1 MMRAVVTMVI
11 SLAALA
17 AADDPSASIPV
28 RSDSPD
34 VAAVRDAAL
43 SHVDAKSLRQF
54 HDLLASEPHVA
65 GTAGD
70 AREIRRIEL
79 AFRGMGLE
87 TEVFEFWPLLAVPVS
102 ARVEIVGADG
112 AAAPP
117 AGARRGVLPV
127 IERNLAEDPAA
138 AHPDLNWGWCA
149 YGGSGE
155 VEGEVVYAN
164 YGRAED
170 FAKLKEWGID
180 LTGRIVLARYGGN
193 FRGFK
198 ERFAREA
205 GAAGL
210 LVYIDPAD
218 SGFTKGEIYPAGPWA
233 NESCIQR
240 GSMLSLGYPG
250 DPLTPGWTATKDAKR
265 LPEAEVAFPKLP
277 VQPIGYAAAGQIM
290 SRMTGEPIRDESW
303 RGGMQMEYRLTGG
316 SACRVRMQVE
326 QRREIKRTANVI
338 ARLRGS
344 SGDGTTLII
353 GCHHDAWGFGAA
365 DPLAGTIVLMECA
378 RAFASAA
385 ASGQRPACDLL
396 FCAWGAEEF
405 GIIGSTEWVEANM
418 SQLATARAYINLDMA
433 SMGMNLGVSAS
444 PSIRAAVAAASGI
457 DAAKIGA
464 PGGGSDHVGFLFHA
478 GVPCASIGAGGAP
491 GTAYHSNYDTT
502 AWYRKSVGE
511 DYASAVLVSKATV
524 SVVALLSSSGS
535 AWESAPDVVRVVLED
550 CGKLQRAGNET
561 GTDAASASA
570 ARDPL
575 AGARAAAAAQV
586 AACFEGCQPSSGVD
600 RQFLCAEG
608 LPGRPWFKN
617 LLYATNPD
625 NSYQCGDL
633 PGLRWAKTQAEL
645 DLAVEQLCA
654 AAKGG
659 GGRGPAGA
667 VPTRNT
673 Q

>member
-1 MMRAVVTMVI
+1 MHAIVSAVI
-11 SLAALA
+11 SIAALA
-17 AADDPSASIPV
+17 AVDDPSAPV
-28 RSDSPD
+28 SMRADAGE

-43 SHVDAKSLRQF
+43 SAVDAKSLRQF

-65 GTAGD
+65 GTPGD

-102 ARVEIVGADG
+102 ARVEIVTADG
-112 AAAPP
+112 AAVPP
-117 AGARRGVLPV
+117 GGARRGVLPV
-127 IERNLAEDPAA
+127 IEKNLAEDPAA
-138 AHPDLNWGWCA
+138 AHPDLSWGWCA
-149 YGGSGE
+149 YGGSGD

-180 LTGRIVLARYGGN
+180 LNGRIVLARYGGN

-205 GAAGL
+205 GAVGL
-210 LVYIDPAD
+210 LVFIDPAD
-218 SGFTKGEIYPAGPWA
+218 SGFTKGETYPVGPWA
-233 NESCIQR
+233 NDSCIQR

-250 DPLTPGWTATKDAKR
+250 DPLTPGWSATKEARR
-265 LPEAEVAFPKLP
+265 LSESEVAFPALP

-290 SRMTGEPIRDESW
+290 ARMKGEPIRDESW

-316 SACRVRMQVE
+316 GECRVRMAVE

-378 RAFASAA
+378 RAFANAA
-385 ASGQRPACDLL
+385 AGGKRPACDLL

-405 GIIGSTEWVEANM
+405 GIIGSTEWVEANAP
-418 SQLATARAYINLDMA
+418 QLQSARAYINLDMA

-444 PSIRAAVAAASGI
+444 PSIRAAVGAASGI

-511 DYASAVLVSKATV
+511 DYASAVLVTNATI
-524 SVVALLSSSGS
+524 SVVASLSS
-535 AWESAPDVVRVVLED
+535 ARTDWESPRDVVRMVLEG
-550 CGKLQRAGNET
+550 CEKLQRLMGEE
-561 GTDAASASA
+561 GGKGQ
-570 ARDPL
+570 DPL
-575 AGARAAAAAQV
+575 ASARAAAAARV
-586 AACFEGCQPSSGVD
+586 AACFAGWVPAAGVD
-600 RQFLCAEG
+600 RRFLSADG

-625 NSYQCGDL
+625 NSYQCDDL
-633 PGLRWAKTQAEL
+633 PGLRWAKSEAEL
-645 DLAVEQLCA
+645 NLAVEQLCA
-654 AAKGG
+654 IAREGL
-659 GGRGPAGA
+659 GRGAVGA
-667 VPTRNT
+667 DASSNS

>member
-1 MMRAVVTMVI
+1 MRLRSREAVMMHAVVPVVI
-11 SLAALA
+11 SIAALA
-17 AADDPSASIPV
+17 AVDDPSAPVPV
-28 RSDSPD
+28 RADAAE

-43 SHVDAKSLRQF
+43 SCVDAKSLRQF

-65 GTAGD
+65 GTPGD

-102 ARVEIVGADG
+102 ARVEIVTADG
-112 AAAPP
+112 AAVPP
-117 AGARRGVLPV
+117 GGARRGVLPV
-127 IERNLAEDPAA
+127 IEKNLAEDPSA
-138 AHPDLNWGWCA
+138 AHPDLSWGWCA
-149 YGGSGE
+149 YGGSGD

-180 LTGRIVLARYGGN
+180 LNGRIVLARYGGN

-198 ERFAREA
+198 ELFAREA
-205 GAAGL
+205 GAVGL
-210 LVYIDPAD
+210 LVFIDPAD
-218 SGFTKGEIYPAGPWA
+218 SGFSKGETYPDGPWA
-233 NESCIQR
+233 NDSCIQR

-250 DPLTPGWTATKDAKR
+250 DPLTPGWSAMKNARR
-265 LPEAEVAFPKLP
+265 LSESEVAFPALP

-290 SRMTGEPIRDESW
+290 ARMKGEPIRDESW

-316 SACRVRMQVE
+316 GECRVRMAVE
-326 QRREIKRTANVI
+326 QRREIQRTANVI

-378 RAFASAA
+378 RAFANAA
-385 ASGQRPACDLL
+385 AAGKRPACDLL

-405 GIIGSTEWVEANM
+405 GIIGSTEWVEANA
-418 SQLATARAYINLDMA
+418 SQLQTARAYINLDMA

-444 PSIRAAVAAASGI
+444 PSIRAAVGAACGI
-457 DAAKIGA
+457 DVTTIGV

-478 GVPCASIGAGGAP
+478 GVPCASVGAGGAP

-502 AWYRKSVGE
+502 AWYRKSVGD
-511 DYASAVLVSKATV
+511 DYASAELVSRATV
-524 SVVALLSSSGS
+524 SLVASLSAAGA
-535 AWESAPDVVRVVLED
+535 AWDAPSDTVRAVLEG
-550 CGKLQRAGNET
+550 CERIRGEAAGST
-561 GTDAASASA
+561 G
-570 ARDPL
+570 DPL
-575 AGARAAAAAQV
+575 AGARGEAASRV
-586 AACFEGCQPSSGVD
+586 AACLAGCVPTRGGHRLFYCS
-600 RQFLCAEG
+600 EG

-625 NSYQCGDL
+625 NSYQCADL
-633 PGLRWAKTQAEL
+633 PGIRWARSRAEL

-654 AAKGG
+654 AAKEASAKGG
-659 GGRGPAGA
+659 GADIPED
-667 VPTRNT
+667 NT

>member
-1 MMRAVVTMVI
+1 MMHAVAPLVI

-17 AADDPSASIPV
+17 AADDPSAPV
-28 RSDSPD
+28 AARPATAD
-34 VAAVRDAAL
+34 VVAVRDAAL
-43 SHVDAKSLRQF
+43 AHVDAKSLRQF

-65 GTAGD
+65 GTPGD

-87 TEVFEFWPLLAVPVS
+87 TELFEFWPLLAVPVS
-102 ARVEIVGADG
+102 ARVEIVTADG
-112 AAAPP
+112 AAVPP
-117 AGARRGVLPV
+117 GGARRGVLPV

-138 AHPDLNWGWCA
+138 AHPDLSWGWCA
-149 YGGSGE
+149 YGGSGD

-180 LTGRIVLARYGGN
+180 LNGRIVLARYGGN

-205 GAAGL
+205 GALGL
-210 LVYIDPAD
+210 LVFIDPAD
-218 SGFTKGEIYPAGPWA
+218 SGFAKGEIYPAGPWA
-233 NESCIQR
+233 NDSCIQR

-250 DPLTPGWTATKDAKR
+250 DPLTPGWAATEDAKR
-265 LPEAEVAFPKLP
+265 LPEADVAFPALP

-290 SRMTGEPIRDESW
+290 ARMSGEPIRDESW

-316 SACRVRMQVE
+316 SGCRVRMQVQ

-344 SGDGTTLII
+344 SSDGTTLIV

-385 ASGQRPACDLL
+385 AAGQRPACDLL

-405 GIIGSTEWVEANM
+405 GIIGSTEWVEANAA
-418 SQLATARAYINLDMA
+418 QLAKARAYINLDMA
-433 SMGMNLGVSAS
+433 SMGMSLGVSAS
-444 PSIRAAVAAASGI
+444 PSIRAAVGAACGI
-457 DAAKIGA
+457 DVTKIGV

-478 GVPCASIGAGGAP
+478 GVPCASVGAGGAP

-502 AWYRKSVGE
+502 AWYRKSVGD
-511 DYASAVLVSKATV
+511 DYASAELVSRATV
-524 SVVALLSSSGS
+524 SLVASLSSAGA
-535 AWESAPDVVRVVLED
+535 AWDAPSDTVRAVLEG
-550 CGKLQRAGNET
+550 CERLRGEVAAAKS
-561 GTDAASASA
+561 TD
-570 ARDPL
+570 DPL
-575 AGARAAAAAQV
+575 ASARGEAASRV
-586 AACFEGCQPSSGVD
+586 AVCLAGCVPTAGGQ
-600 RQFLCAEG
+600 RLFHCAEG

-625 NSYQCGDL
+625 NSYQCADL
-633 PGLRWAKTQAEL
+633 PGIRWARSQAEL

-654 AAKGG
+654 AAKKAAAKGG
-659 GGRGPAGA
+659 GADTPKDN
-667 VPTRNT
+667 P